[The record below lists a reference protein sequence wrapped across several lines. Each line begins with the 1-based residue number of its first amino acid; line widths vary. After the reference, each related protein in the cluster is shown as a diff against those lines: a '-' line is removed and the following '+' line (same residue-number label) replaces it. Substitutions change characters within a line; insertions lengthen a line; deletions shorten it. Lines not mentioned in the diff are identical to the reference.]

1 MKQLGIVGESV
12 KRRDGIAHVTGQT
25 RYVDD
30 VSYPGM
36 LWLKMV
42 RAPVHRGII
51 HRVDVSKAEAYP
63 GVHAVITAKDVPNN
77 WYTILTLIGVEP
89 TDEPVLADTE
99 VMWRGEPIAAVVA
112 ETEQIA
118 LEAAQL
124 VELDIEELQPVM
136 SVDEA
141 MAEGAPAIKK
151 WGNNT
156 FMYEGKNHRRV
167 YIGNVDEALA
177 KADHIIENTYQ
188 TNPYE
193 HVPVETQ
200 TCVVKPEADGRLTVH
215 SNTQALYFTK
225 DNMGII
231 LKMPDYKIRVIG
243 GTVGGGFGGKVDVVV
258 EPVTAIAAM
267 KTGRPVKWRWTR
279 TEEFRNSSTCG
290 MYRMTYTD
298 GVMNDGRIIA
308 RKVISHHDAGAYHRH
323 SPYGVQKHAFNLAGP
338 YNIPNVYVAA
348 HCVYTNRQPAS
359 ALRGFGVTPASFA
372 IEVQMDKIARTLGID
387 PWQIRFLN
395 AYRNGQMKAVR
406 KEVEDATLIETMQ
419 AAAKMTGTEL
429 PEWCWQ
435 ANSNDAHKG

>member
-51 HRVDVSKAEAYP
+51 HKIDVSKAEAYP
-63 GVHAVITAKDVPNN
+63 GVHAVVTAKDVPNN
-77 WYTILTLIGVEP
+77 WYTILCLIGVGP
-89 TDEPVLADTE
+89 NDEPVLADTE
-99 VMWRGEPIAAVVA
+99 IMWRGEPICAVIA
-112 ETEQIA
+112 ESEEIA

-124 VELDIEELQPVM
+124 VELDIEELPPVM
-136 SVDEA
+136 TIDEA
-141 MAEGAPAIKK
+141 LAEGAPIIKK
-151 WGNNT
+151 WGTNT
-156 FMYEGKNHRRV
+156 FTYEDKPYRRV
-167 YIGNVDEALA
+167 YIGDVEQGFAQ
-177 KADHIIENTYQ
+177 ADHIVQGTYQ
-188 TNPYE
+188 LNPYD

-200 TCVVKPEADGRLTVH
+200 TCLVKPEPDGRLTVH

-231 LKMPDYKIRVIG
+231 LQMPDYKIRLVG
-243 GTVGGGFGGKVDVVV
+243 GTVGGGFGGKVDVVI

-279 TEEFRNSSTCG
+279 AEEFRNSSTVG
-290 MYRMTYTD
+290 MYRMHYQD

-308 RKVISHHDAGAYHRH
+308 RQVISHHDAGAYHRH

-338 YNIPNVYVAA
+338 YNIPNVDIKA

-372 IEVQMDKIARTLGID
+372 IEVQMDKIARTLGMD

-406 KEVEDATLIETMQ
+406 KVVEDATLIETMQ
-419 AAAKMTGTEL
+419 AAAKMVGQEL
-429 PEWCWQ
+429 PEWCW
-435 ANSNDAHKG
+435 DAGSDDWKA